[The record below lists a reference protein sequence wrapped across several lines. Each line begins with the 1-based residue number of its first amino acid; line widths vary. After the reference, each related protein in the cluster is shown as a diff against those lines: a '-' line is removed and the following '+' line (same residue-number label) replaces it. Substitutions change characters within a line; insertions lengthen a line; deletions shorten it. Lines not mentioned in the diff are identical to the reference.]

1 MIQGFSI
8 KNLERNFFPIVQ
20 YTYFQPC
27 VFDARVSTQCS
38 RSLAVGEGFY
48 YQVCTHWS
56 FPTLQAYA
64 VNLIDGITQTDIFE
78 KFASSECIPL
88 EFVKTEIKFEKAVL
102 QHSLILNVCKARLL

>member
-1 MIQGFSI
+1 MRGI
-8 KNLERNFFPIVQ
+8 
-20 YTYFQPC
+20 
-27 VFDARVSTQCS
+27 TQDGCPAGDKWVLRPPES
-38 RSLAVGEGFY
+38 SQRL
-48 YQVCTHWS
+48 
-56 FPTLQAYA
+56 PTLQAYA